1 MFRRPSTQLAQTD
14 NASEAVSAEV
24 DDSSEC
30 FDDATETTQE
40 NGRPHKTR
48 SVSFLLYNVGSVAS
62 KLYDCDWVKYV
73 ELFDF
78 VTLTETFMDNDFD
91 LSGVF
96 HDFIKFVC
104 PAVKLSYHGR
114 RSGGLLVMEKKQLDS
129 WKESVWTVTMLLCS
143 SSLGPYSALKRTVYF
158 CLHTCRPEVVDFM
171 SLQSQTASSRKLNNA
186 FVNC

>member
-62 KLYDCDWVKYV
+62 KLYDCYWVKYV

-104 PAVKLSYHGR
+104 PAVMTVLSREAFWRFAGDGEETARFMERVSVDCDSVIVLKLSGA
-114 RSGGLLVMEKKQLDS
+114 LLGTEED
-129 WKESVWTVTMLLCS
+129 
-143 SSLGPYSALKRTVYF
+143 
-158 CLHTCRPEVVDFM
+158 CLFLSTYVPP
-171 SLQSQTASSRKLNNA
+171 
-186 FVNC
+186 